1 MSKEKSITESEAEKI
16 IKENEEKIDGTKQ
29 KKAKENKKNKEKEDK
44 KEGFIGTNSDP
55 NRSPGERVVN
65 TIIMGLNVLAMAM
78 LFLWIPSYLWVTL
91 SEYRN
96 HQDIVAIKYQEQIHL
111 NLPMY
116 QKHQVVLKQLV
127 LLKWKVWDFSIPEN
141 MDGLIL
147 WQRLQTI

>member
-91 SEYRN
+91 SEYR
-96 HQDIVAIKYQEQIHL
+96 K
-111 NLPMY
+111 
-116 QKHQVVLKQLV
+116 
-127 LLKWKVWDFSIPEN
+127 
-141 MDGLIL
+141 
-147 WQRLQTI
+147 